1 MDRVDRQIVHC
12 LQRDGRAS
20 FRRIAAVVGVSEQT
34 VARRYRSLH
43 ADGALRV
50 LVLPDARATG
60 KRTWFARFRCRPN
73 AADALAEVIAARE
86 DVSWVSVTAGGSEI
100 ICVIRS
106 DPASAQGSVL
116 LHRLPRTNQVL
127 SFDAYQVL
135 RVHVGGEAEW
145 LSFGDPLSDEQVT
158 RLLAEAGPGAGSSS
172 SPPSGPV
179 RTEDA
184 PLLTALARDGRAGVV
199 ELARSTGWPPSRVSA
214 RVDELLATGAAQVEV
229 DIALE
234 RFGFHAMAYVWLSVA
249 PGELESTGH
258 ALSLHPETSFA
269 AAVTGTANLMTAV
282 NCRDA
287 EELYAYVTT
296 KVGGLRAVH
305 QAEVVPVLRRVKQA
319 GTRIHNGRLE
329 MVSFETSPG
338 IDLPSPEHGR
348 PHM

>member
-269 AAVTGTANLMTAV
+269 AATANLMTAV